1 MALSAVCCAL
11 QVRMLQEQ
19 ERWAE
24 KLQVRKR
31 KDHFIFRIESVG
43 TLPPEELLRQ
53 ALDILSDKCKQMLTR
68 L

>member
-1 MALSAVCCAL
+1 
-11 QVRMLQEQ
+11 MLQEQ

-24 KLQVRKR
+24 LLQVRKR

-43 TLPPEELLRQ
+43 ILAPEVLLRQ
-53 ALDILSDKCKQMLTR
+53 ALDILSDKCKQLLTR